1 MVSDDGSQ
9 MTEDPPPDQR
19 RRFNSSERVALFL
32 AADGQCTA
40 CGQPLEPGW
49 HGDHVR
55 PYSVGGATDVTNGQA
70 LCPTC
75 NLSKGDRFVE
85 LRVWQEEALRRF
97 LKNGDDFLAVAT
109 PGAGKTTFALVAAEK
124 LMDRHEIEKVIVVVP
139 TSHLRKQWAEA
150 ANRLNIKLDR
160 SFSNGQTVLASD
172 FDGVAVTYA
181 TIAAQPLLWRQM
193 VSRKRTL
200 VVFDEIHHAGED
212 ANLSWGAALKQA
224 FDGAARRILLSGT
237 PFRSDGRPI
246 PFVTYDEGKCVPSY
260 NYDYGT
266 ALRDRTVVRPIAFPA
281 LDGNVRWRDAG
292 AIISTD
298 LADTDEKTLTN
309 ALRSA
314 LDHEGKWIGSVL
326 RRADEELSLLRQE
339 VPDAGGLVVAADQ
352 YKARQYA
359 ALLDSI
365 TGEKTTVAI
374 SDDPDASDH
383 ITRFDKGTSKWIVAV
398 QMVSEGVD
406 IKRLAVGVY
415 ASRTKTEMFFRQVV
429 GRFVRMR
436 SPEDETTATLFI
448 PSIQPLLKYAQDI
461 ERTVEAVLAE
471 QAKAARELR
480 GEGSQTTL
488 QLDLVQPIDSSEALH
503 HSTVYGGQSYS
514 EDELIRA
521 KNVAEAVG
529 APPTMTPA
537 QMASAIRMV
546 TGGKLLTTAT
556 ATIPAQP
563 SAEPEQDLT
572 SQKTDVRRVIRRL
585 VAQLN
590 RITETPHALIHH
602 QLNQQL
608 GGTIATATLESL
620 NKRVDVLERQLRNAR
635 GR

>member
-1 MVSDDGSQ
+1 MA
-9 MTEDPPPDQR
+9 EDPPPDR
-19 RRFNSSERVALFL
+19 RRHFNSSERVALYL
-32 AADGQCTA
+32 AADGQCTK
-40 CGQPLEPGW
+40 CGWPLEPGW
-49 HGDHVR
+49 HGDHVE
-55 PYSVGGATDVTNGQA
+55 PYSVGGVTDVTNGQA

-97 LKNGDDFLAVAT
+97 LKNNDDFLAVAT

-124 LMDRHEIEKVIVVVP
+124 LMDRHEIEKIIVVVP

-160 SFSNGQTVLASD
+160 SFSNGQTVYASD

-181 TIAAQPLLWRQM
+181 TIAAQPLLWQRM

-246 PFVTYDEGKCVPSY
+246 PFVTYDEHRKCKPSY

-359 ALLDSI
+359 ALLDAI

-383 ITRFDKGTSKWIVAV
+383 ITRFGKGTSKWIVAV

-436 SPEDETTATLFI
+436 SSEDETTATLFI

-471 QAKAARELR
+471 QARAAREPR
-480 GEGSQTTL
+480 GDTQTVL

-503 HSTVYGGQSYS
+503 HSTVFGGQSYS
-514 EDELIRA
+514 EDELVRA

-546 TGGKLLTTAT
+546 TGGKLMATTT

-563 SAEPEQDLT
+563 SAEPEKDLT
-572 SQKTDVRRVIRRL
+572 AQKTDVRRVIKRM

-590 RITETPHALIHH
+590 RITDVPHAHINN
-602 QLNQQL
+602 QLNQDH
-608 GGTIATATLESL
+608 GGPIATATLASL
-620 NKRVDVLERQLRNAR
+620 NKRVDDLERRLRIAR
-635 GR
+635 GK